1 MSLLEILVRGGWLII
16 PIALSSVV
24 VIALGIGRYL
34 TLRSERGELSGFL
47 EKWKEAPFG
56 AEPEKYMDACKTGPK
71 PVAEMATTL
80 RRGRFTRQEAAEKIE
95 SLARA
100 ELSRLETGLGTIA
113 TLAAVTPLIGF
124 LGTVTGMIRAF
135 MQIQNLGGNVNANVL
150 AGGIWEALVTTASGL
165 AVGIVA
171 LIIHNYLAFLVGK
184 HARLLE
190 QAGDLTLGLLSRK
203 Q

>member
-16 PIALSSVV
+16 PIALSSVI

-34 TLRSERGELSGFL
+34 ALRTERRELSGFL
-47 EKWKEAPFG
+47 EEWKEAAFG
-56 AEPEKYMDACKTGPK
+56 AEPEKYMDACRNGPRAI
-71 PVAEMATTL
+71 AEMATTL
-80 RRGRFTRQEAAEKIE
+80 RRGRYSRQEATEKIE

-100 ELSRLETGLGTIA
+100 ELSHLETGLGTIA
-113 TLAAVTPLIGF
+113 TLAAVTPLLGF

-165 AVGIVA
+165 AVGIIA
-171 LIIHNYLAFLVGK
+171 LIIHNFLASLVGK
-184 HARLLE
+184 HAHLLE
-190 QAGDLTLGLLSRK
+190 QVGDLTLSLLSRR